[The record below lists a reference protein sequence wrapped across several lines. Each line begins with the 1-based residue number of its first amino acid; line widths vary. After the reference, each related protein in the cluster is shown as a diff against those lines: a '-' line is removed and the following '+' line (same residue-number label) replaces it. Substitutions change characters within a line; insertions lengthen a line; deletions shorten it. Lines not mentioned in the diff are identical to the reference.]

1 MKFVMQMNKKK
12 LIESLIEKKIKLKRE
27 EYIDFQKFLFNLG
40 FSWKGLNLG
49 IDYNYHPFM
58 YLYKEMTI
66 TIGTTNE
73 WFRNKEL
80 DEIFYKDY
88 ESYINENYEI

>member
-12 LIESLIEKKIKLKRE
+12 LIESLIEKKIQLKRE

-49 IDYNYHPFM
+49 IDYDYHPFM
-58 YLYKEMTI
+58 YLYKEKII
-66 TIGTTNE
+66 TIGTTPE
-73 WFRNKEL
+73 WFKKKEL

-88 ESYINENYEI
+88 